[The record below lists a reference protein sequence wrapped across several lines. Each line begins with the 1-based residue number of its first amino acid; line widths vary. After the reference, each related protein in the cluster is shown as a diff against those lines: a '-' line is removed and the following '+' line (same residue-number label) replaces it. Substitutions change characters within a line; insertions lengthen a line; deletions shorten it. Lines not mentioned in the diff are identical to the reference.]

1 MDNGGTLPSV
11 LALRLPSPLE
21 ELRDDRL
28 GEVRVFLKRD
38 DLIHPELP
46 GNKWRKLRHNLAE
59 AARQGKGTLLTFG
72 GAYSN
77 HIRATAAAGHHFGL
91 ATIGV
96 IRGEEHLPLNPS
108 LAYAVSR
115 GMRLT
120 YLDRSTYRAK
130 DSPEVINRLRAEW
143 GDFYLLPEGGSNAL
157 AVRGC
162 AELPAEVAA
171 QLRDASPEGA
181 GGGRPF
187 DVICCACG
195 TGGTLAGIAS
205 ALPPGCRAVGFPV
218 LKGGEYLAGEV
229 ERLQCEAFGTSS
241 PGWSLECGFHFGGF
255 ARTTRELG
263 AFIEDFAA
271 RHGQA
276 LDRVYVA
283 KMMYGIF
290 ELVARGAFPPG
301 TRLVA
306 VVTDGPGPG
315 QGSGRLA

>member
-1 MDNGGTLPSV
+1 MDNGETLPSG

-28 GEVRVFLKRD
+28 GEVRLFLKRD

-46 GNKWRKLRHNLAE
+46 GNKWRKLKHNLAE

-72 GAYSN
+72 GAHSN

-108 LAYAVSR
+108 LAYAASR

-130 DSPEVINRLRAEW
+130 DSPEVIDRLRAEW
-143 GDFYLLPEGGSNAL
+143 GDFYLLPEGGGNAY

-162 AELPAEVAA
+162 AELPAEIEA
-171 QLRDASPEGA
+171 QLQAVAPGRA
-181 GGGRPF
+181 GGGPAF

-195 TGGTLAGIAS
+195 TGCTLAGIAS

-218 LKGGEYLAGEV
+218 LKGGDYLAGEV
-229 ERLQCEAFGTSS
+229 ERLQREAFGTPSQ
-241 PGWSLECGFHFGGF
+241 GWSLECGFHFGGY
-255 ARTTRELG
+255 AKMTKEL
-263 AFIEDFAA
+263 AVFIEDFAV
-271 RHGQA
+271 RHGET
-276 LDRVYVA
+276 LDRIYVA

-290 ELVARGAFPPG
+290 DLVSRGAFPPG
-301 TRLVA
+301 ARLVA
-306 VVTDGPGPG
+306 VVTGGPGPG
-315 QGSGRLA
+315 QGSGGLA